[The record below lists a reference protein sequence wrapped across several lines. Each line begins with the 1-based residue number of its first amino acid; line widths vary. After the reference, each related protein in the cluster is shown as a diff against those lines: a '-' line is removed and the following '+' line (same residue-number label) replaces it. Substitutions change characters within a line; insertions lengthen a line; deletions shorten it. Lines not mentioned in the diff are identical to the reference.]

1 MTRLRWI
8 ALLLAAIGALS
19 IAGCGGDDTSAGD
32 GSASSGP
39 AASGSASSTPEPA
52 SGGEAAAPD
61 VKFEGSPEVGLP
73 TGYDEPKPAK
83 LRVAF
88 LMALGANEFIGSVG
102 KAFQAEAEKL
112 GGEALLLDAKLDANT
127 QVSQFEQLL
136 AQGIDGVMINALD
149 PKALAPLLKRAKAK
163 GVPVIGIDATDDP
176 NAIGDLTSQLW
187 QRREEQ
193 AYLQVRE
200 LRKHLEDGAKIGQ
213 ITLSLPISVV
223 QVFIQHEK
231 KWAPK
236 FGLEIVGNAD
246 NNKDDIAGGE
256 AAATGLFA
264 KHPEIEGILPYNDPS
279 GIGAASAARAAGK
292 KDIPIVGTNGG
303 SDALTA
309 IKAGRL
315 LATVKIDAV
324 GLGKYGAWGL
334 YDAKQGAKLPPT
346 ALIGEPEVVTTDTV
360 DGVKSWADQIA
371 ADYGG

>member
-8 ALLLAAIGALS
+8 ALVAAVIAVFTV
-19 IAGCGGDDTSAGD
+19 AGCGGDEN
-32 GSASSGP
+32 SSEG
-39 AASGSASSTPEPA
+39 SGSG
-52 SGGEAAAPD
+52 SGGEKDAATASVPD
-61 VKFEGSPEVGLP
+61 VPFEGSPEVGLP
-73 TGYDEPKPAK
+73 TGYAEPEPGK
-83 LRVAF
+83 LKVAF

-102 KAFQAEAEKL
+102 KAFAAETEKL

-136 AQGIDGVMINALD
+136 ATGIDGILVNALD
-149 PKALAPLLKRAKAK
+149 PKALAPLLKRAKAE

-200 LRKHLEDGAKIGQ
+200 LRRHLRDGAPIGQ
-213 ITLSLPISVV
+213 ITLGLPVSVV
-223 QVFIQHEK
+223 QVFIKHEK

-246 NNKDDIAGGE
+246 NNKDDIPGGE
-256 AAATGLFA
+256 AAANGLFS
-264 KHPEIEGILPYNDPS
+264 KNPEIEGVLPYNDPS
-279 GIGAASAARAAGK
+279 GIGAAAAARAQGK

-309 IKAGRL
+309 IEAGRL

-324 GLGKYGAWGL
+324 GLGKFGAWGL
-334 YDAKQGAKLPPT
+334 YGAKQGAQLPPT
-346 ALIGEPEVVTTDTV
+346 ALIGEPEVVTAGNVGDA
-360 DGVKSWADQIA
+360 KSWSDQIA
-371 ADYGG
+371 AEYDR